1 MTSAYATPTGRE
13 RKGLAL
19 VKLRP
24 GNRHLLSVG
33 GVGTGLGLTIRLET
47 GPLER
52 FALVGHCVSYR
63 RCVGTCNKMGQGTMG
78 RLFIQTVR
86 DRKT

>member
-1 MTSAYATPTGRE
+1 LAIDLLK

-19 VKLRP
+19 FKLRP

-47 GPLER
+47 GPVER

-63 RCVGTCNKMGQGTMG
+63 RCIGTEHWSNVKHNG
-78 RLFIQTVR
+78 RGNTKSGNRYLA
-86 DRKT
+86 